1 MNSCNNQQ
9 EISKSNSSISDE
21 EEVVDTVNKYRQD
34 LLNEVIP
41 NIPTKKL
48 ADHATPE
55 KVVEQKNNSEVID
68 SQKRLRNALIRKKR
82 Q

>member
-1 MNSCNNQQ
+1 MKISSKILTASKRMNSCDNQQ
-9 EISKSNSSISDE
+9 EVSKSNSSISDE
-21 EEVVDTVNKYRQD
+21 EEVVDTVNNRQD

-55 KVVEQKNNSEVID
+55 KVVEVK
-68 SQKRLRNALIRKKR
+68 
-82 Q
+82 